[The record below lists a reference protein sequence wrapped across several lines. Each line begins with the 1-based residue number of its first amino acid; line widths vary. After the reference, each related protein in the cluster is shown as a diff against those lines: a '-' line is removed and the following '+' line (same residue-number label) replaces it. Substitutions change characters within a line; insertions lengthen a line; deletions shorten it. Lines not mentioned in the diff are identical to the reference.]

1 MGVTIHYRG
10 TLDDLARVEEF
21 EDRVLDVVSALGGQA
36 TIWRS
41 FGQQDSRRVVRG
53 LLVQMAP
60 GQDTLSLLL
69 SPEGQLLNLFEIRQA
84 EDRPLAESPCCFVKT
99 QFGSLQGHVAVVSL
113 FDALRNEFFSNLE
126 VEDESGYY
134 RQRDAHELTRRLKF
148 LEAAISGLGERLE
161 GSAFS
166 PEAAEDPELLAARIT
181 RVAELV
187 ARKMGADPE
196 TESEAG
202 ALSPAG
208 AMSPESTEGE
218 PSLEDIVRL
227 YSKARREAEVRQER
241 LMRRIEEGRGQGLST
256 DEALLAALQES
267 RSGRL
272 DTSGFEPTEETD
284 TTALDPEEWD
294 KDAGVED
301 LPEWAADAEDLSG
314 NCEEEALDWPDPE
327 STWRAGPHRGEG
339 RHKHPALSA
348 AEQLYLRLTALGP
361 GLKSENG
368 FYLTAL
374 NGVGELLGGLAQATG
389 LEIESRA
396 SRAAVIVQL
405 KRALKGLAFC
415 RGGVFGLR
423 SSGAL
428 DEQANRDLQDQLKSI
443 LEQLHELLVEAWNE

>member
-113 FDALRNEFFSNLE
+113 FDALRTEFFSNLE

-148 LEAAISGLGERLE
+148 LEAAISGLGEGLE

-187 ARKMGADPE
+187 ARKMRADPE

-202 ALSPAG
+202 AL
-208 AMSPESTEGE
+208 SPESTEGE

-227 YSKARREAEVRQER
+227 YSRARREAEVRQER

-267 RSGRL
+267 RSGRP
-272 DTSGFEPTEETD
+272 DTSGFEPTGETD
-284 TTALDPEEWD
+284 TGTLEQGKWD
-294 KDAGVED
+294 NDAGVED
-301 LPEWAADAEDLSG
+301 LAQWAADAEDLSR
-314 NCEEEALDWPDPE
+314 NCEDEALDWPDPE
-327 STWRAGPHRGEG
+327 STWRAGPHRGER

-415 RGGVFGLR
+415 RGGVFGFR
-423 SSGAL
+423 SAGAL
-428 DEQANRDLQDQLKSI
+428 DEQTNRDLQDQLKSI